1 MFCVRCGNQIYPG
14 QKFCPKCGYPV
25 ENHPDPPRKEM
36 DFREN
41 GTADTYSPYER
52 ETAGA
57 SPNGYA
63 AQSSAVPPENYG
75 NYGGNYGDGY
85 GGGPGS
91 GYGNSYGG
99 GPGSGYGNSYG
110 GGPGSGYGNS
120 YGRGY
125 VHGVAGAGAKAAH
138 RAMSLKLLMLIA
150 AALTAIAVILYF
162 VFLKSGTPEDT
173 IEKME
178 HALNNLDQEELLEC
192 FDNQIQGLYSGALSV
207 GGELAGIDLGG
218 LSDLAGGLGGFMS
231 AAGLTPEFDLEIVNI
246 EYSDKNNCMAEV
258 NFTMTFQGEIQTETQ
273 VLPMTK
279 DGREWVISASA
290 L

>member
-91 GYGNSYGG
+91 GYGNSYG
-99 GPGSGYGNSYG
+99 
-110 GGPGSGYGNS
+110 
-120 YGRGY
+120 RGY
-125 VHGVAGAGAKAAH
+125 VHGVAGAGAKAVH

>member
-1 MFCVRCGNQIYPG
+1 MIGQNSVSTGGTNMFCVRCGNQIYPG

-75 NYGGNYGDGY
+75 NYGGNYGDG
-85 GGGPGS
+85 
-91 GYGNSYGG
+91 
-99 GPGSGYGNSYG
+99 YG

-218 LSDLAGGLGGFMS
+218 LSDLASGLGGFMS

>member
-57 SPNGYA
+57 SPNGDA

-85 GGGPGS
+85 GR
-91 GYGNSYGG
+91 

-138 RAMSLKLLMLIA
+138 RAMSLKLLMIIA
-150 AALTAIAVILYF
+150 AALTAIAEILYF
-162 VFLKSGTPEDT
+162 VFIKAGTTDDT
-173 IEKME
+173 I
-178 HALNNLDQEELLEC
+178 
-192 FDNQIQGLYSGALSV
+192 
-207 GGELAGIDLGG
+207 
-218 LSDLAGGLGGFMS
+218 
-231 AAGLTPEFDLEIVNI
+231 
-246 EYSDKNNCMAEV
+246 
-258 NFTMTFQGEIQTETQ
+258 
-273 VLPMTK
+273 
-279 DGREWVISASA
+279 
-290 L
+290 

>member
-25 ENHPDPPRKEM
+25 ENNPDPPRKEM

-91 GYGNSYGG
+91 GYGNSYG
-99 GPGSGYGNSYG
+99 
-110 GGPGSGYGNS
+110 
-120 YGRGY
+120 RGY

-150 AALTAIAVILYF
+150 AALTVIAVILYF